1 MRRNLVRQGI
11 HPTGVVREAEVDVPS
26 VLLFEPVVKRHTLH
40 HEEGNER
47 GDADERSVPAALGK
61 NSADL
66 RLHEEIEGKVA
77 AARLPRPARMD
88 RLRSMFGSRAFIFAG
103 EKIDLHLDR
112 LAADRDGAMEDER
125 LSRIL
130 FVASPQQESL
140 DRLVARF
147 L

>member
-1 MRRNLVRQGI
+1 
-11 HPTGVVREAEVDVPS
+11 
-26 VLLFEPVVKRHTLH
+26 
-40 HEEGNER
+40 
-47 GDADERSVPAALGK
+47 
-61 NSADL
+61 
-66 RLHEEIEGKVA
+66 
-77 AARLPRPARMD
+77 MD